1 MNQYA
6 QKRKTPATY
15 FVLPPQCQK
24 GEGYRRPN
32 TVDLKPYRYALISIA
47 LPLLFF
53 ATFT

>member
-15 FVLPPQCQK
+15 FVLPPQYQK

-32 TVDLKPYRYALISIA
+32 TVDLKPYRYALISIE